1 MLNES
6 EYQSQS
12 FLYNL
17 LIYMNT
23 ATAQPDKKRKHKV
36 QATIKKLKAKY
47 MYSYDTEKD
56 ADVKDELEDLEE
68 FRKTIAESPKNG
80 D

>member
-1 MLNES
+1 
-6 EYQSQS
+6 
-12 FLYNL
+12 
-17 LIYMNT
+17 MNT